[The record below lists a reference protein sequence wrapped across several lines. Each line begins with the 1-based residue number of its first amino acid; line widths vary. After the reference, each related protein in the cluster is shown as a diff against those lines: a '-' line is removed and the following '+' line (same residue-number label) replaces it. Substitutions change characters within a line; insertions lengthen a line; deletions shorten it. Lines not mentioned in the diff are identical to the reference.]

1 MIKLEFHELTFYLF
15 LLAGS
20 NDDNNDVVNKANL
33 PPELPSTCCMSG
45 MKKLKCKR
53 NHCLRQ

>member
-45 MKKLKCKR
+45 MKTLKCIKEITV
-53 NHCLRQ
+53 